1 MIPSL
6 TRLFDTLGRP
16 FAAFGAARRSY
27 DAAGGGRRWR
37 GFNDMP
43 NQLAAQLAARGP
55 VGKRA
60 RALVANNPLAASG
73 AEAWVSA
80 LVGTGIKPQS
90 THPDEAVRTALNASF
105 ERWTDAADAEGR
117 SDFYGLQELIMRRTV
132 IDGEAFI
139 AFTYDARCALRLRL
153 IDAEQVDASMHRELA
168 NGVRI
173 IAGIEFDAAGRRLA
187 YHVFRERPGL
197 PLGTSFD
204 TVRLPA
210 EDVCHI
216 FRMDVPGQVRGL
228 SWFAPVLLRLADY
241 DAAADAQLVRQK
253 VAALLTGFI
262 IDPNAEPAGF
272 GGQPDSAGNLEGGM
286 EPGALKV
293 LHPGQDIRFSDPASV
308 GPEVI
313 EFLKVTARE
322 IAAGLGVPYETL
334 TGDLSGTNYSSI
346 RAGLVAFRRRVEAL
360 QYNVLVYQLCRPV
373 WHRFVTAEVLSG
385 RLPATGFE
393 RDPELYLAARWITP
407 RQEWVDPA
415 KDSQAEIAAIGAGLM
430 SRRQAVAARGY
441 DLEAL
446 DAEIAADN
454 ARAAALG
461 LTFAAGA
468 KAPAAAESDGPA
480 NAKDQTE
487 TEGAGA

>member
-1 MIPSL
+1 MIRSL
-6 TRLFDTLGRP
+6 ARLFDTLGRP
-16 FAAFGAARRSY
+16 FAGNGAARRSY
-27 DAAGGGRRWR
+27 DGAGGGRRWR

-90 THPDEAVRTALNASF
+90 THPDETTRTRLNAAF
-105 ERWTDAADAEGR
+105 ERWTDDADAEGLG
-117 SDFYGLQELIMRRTV
+117 DFYAMQALAARRLV
-132 IDGEAFI
+132 VDGEAFG
-139 AFTYDARCALRLRL
+139 ALTYDARGVLQVRL
-153 IDAEQVDASMHRELA
+153 IDAEQVDASLHRELA

-197 PLGTSFD
+197 PLGTSFE
-204 TVRLPA
+204 TLRVPA
-210 EDVCHI
+210 ADVQHV

-241 DAAADAQLVRQK
+241 DAASDAQLVRQK

-272 GGQPDSAGNLEGGM
+272 GGQPDSSGNLEGGM

-308 GPEVI
+308 GAEVI
-313 EFLKVTARE
+313 EFLKITARE

-360 QYNVLVYQLCRPV
+360 QHNVLVYQLCRPV
-373 WHRFVTAEVLSG
+373 WRRFVTAEVLSG
-385 RLPATGFE
+385 RLPAPGFE
-393 RDPELYLAARWITP
+393 RDPEPYLAARWITP

-446 DAEIAADN
+446 DAEISADN

-461 LTFAAGA
+461 LTFQAA
-468 KAPAAAESDGPA
+468 PSAEADPE
-480 NAKDQTE
+480 TE
-487 TEGAGA
+487 TAA

>member
-1 MIPSL
+1 MA
-6 TRLFDTLGRP
+6 RLFARILSALAP
-16 FAAFGAARRSY
+16 ARRSY
-27 DAAGGGRRWR
+27 DGAGGGRRWR

-90 THPDEAVRTALNASF
+90 THPDETTRTRLNAAF
-105 ERWTDAADAEGR
+105 ERWTDDADAEGLG
-117 SDFYGLQELIMRRTV
+117 DFYAMQALAARRLV
-132 IDGEAFI
+132 VDGEAFG
-139 AFTYDARCALRLRL
+139 ALTYDARGALQVRL
-153 IDAEQVDASMHRELA
+153 IDAEQVDASLHRELA

-197 PLGTSFD
+197 PLGTSFE
-204 TVRLPA
+204 TVRVPA
-210 EDVCHI
+210 ADVQHV

-241 DAAADAQLVRQK
+241 DAASDAQLVRQK

-272 GGQPDSAGNLEGGM
+272 GGQPDSSGNLEGGM

-308 GPEVI
+308 GAEVI
-313 EFLKVTARE
+313 EFLKITARE

-360 QYNVLVYQLCRPV
+360 QHNVLVYQICRPV
-373 WHRFVTAEVLSG
+373 WRRFVTAEVLSG
-385 RLPATGFE
+385 RLPAPGFE
-393 RDPELYLAARWITP
+393 RDPEPYLAARWITP

-461 LTFAAGA
+461 LTFQAAPSA
-468 KAPAAAESDGPA
+468 EVDPEPETAA
-480 NAKDQTE
+480 
-487 TEGAGA
+487 

>member
-6 TRLFDTLGRP
+6 ARLFDTLGRP
-16 FAAFGAARRSY
+16 FATFGAARRSY

-80 LVGTGIKPQS
+80 GVGTGIKGQC
-90 THPDEAVRTALNASF
+90 THPQVSVRETISASF
-105 ERWTDAADAEGR
+105 ERWTDTADAEGR
-117 SDFYGLQELIMRRTV
+117 SDFYGLQELIMRRMV
-132 IDGEAFI
+132 VDGEAFV
-139 AFTYDARCALRLRL
+139 AFVHDARGSLRLRL
-153 IDAEQVDASMHRELA
+153 IDGEQVDASMHRELA

-197 PLGTSFD
+197 PLGTTFE

-241 DAAADAQLVRQK
+241 DAASDAQLVRQK

-262 IDPNAEPAGF
+262 IDPNAEPVGF
-272 GGQPDSAGNLEGGM
+272 PGQPDSSGNLEGGM

-308 GPEVI
+308 GAEVI

-360 QYNVLVYQLCRPV
+360 QHNVLVYQFCRPV
-373 WHRFVTAEVLSG
+373 WRRFVTAEVLSG
-385 RLPATGFE
+385 RLAAPGFE
-393 RDPELYLAARWITP
+393 RDPEPYLSARWITP

-461 LTFAAGA
+461 LNFAAGGS
-468 KAPAAAESDGPA
+468 APAATQGQETKGKEDEL
-480 NAKDQTE
+480 AKDE
-487 TEGAGA
+487 ADA